1 MKTIS
6 STFKLQIWTG
16 GESSRRLVAFVL
28 FHGGFQLKVA
38 SVSHGSSQREA
49 GADVEAEHN
58 DGDTPLHSMVEVEA
72 GANVKAKN
80 TSSLSRSF

>member
-6 STFKLQIWTG
+6 STFKLQSWTG

-58 DGDTPLHSMVEVEA
+58 DGDTPLHGGGGGQCGDS
-72 GANVKAKN
+72 
-80 TSSLSRSF
+80 SSLSRSF